1 METFTEMPYGYRW
14 LTSEEKEELACLDPG
29 ERRWGWTNEEYFGV
43 IVPTSDSNLAGYIR
57 QWDCMIE
64 FGMDHDHDPVE
75 CERIMAD
82 MNHEIPDDR
91 DYSGWYGGERGY
103 NDGLRWSDF
112 V

>member
-1 METFTEMPYGYRW
+1 MKHFTEMPYGYRW
-14 LTSEEKEELACLDPG
+14 MTEVELEEYHALDDDEP
-29 ERRWGWTNEEYFGV
+29 RWGWMRDEYIGLIPGSGM
-43 IVPTSDSNLAGYIR
+43 IV

-64 FGMDHDHDPVE
+64 FGLDHEHDATE
-75 CERIMAD
+75 CERTMAMMSD
-82 MNHEIPDDR
+82 PLGDYDDR

>member
-1 METFTEMPYGYRW
+1 MSDMPYGYRW
-14 LTSEEKEELACLDPG
+14 LTDDEQEQLAALDAD
-29 ERRWGWTNEEYFGV
+29 ERRWGWMRDEYHSTLDGKP
-43 IVPTSDSNLAGYIR
+43 II

-64 FGMDHDHDPVE
+64 FGMDHDHDAVE

-82 MNHEIPDDR
+82 MNAPAPDEM

-112 V
+112 I